1 MCSLSPS
8 LGPIRS
14 VWTENRHDAA
24 GLLGHMHRLVDSK
37 SIETPALRTSTS
49 RRAFLRASLAYSY
62 VQSESKSGSNP
73 FSMDRDPLLRAGRLD
88 ALSARSLQHQERNNL
103 QKFRDQGKI
112 VVEIMIILVHWP
124 AQFSWTSILTVD
136 LVQGAASSPI
146 VLLGR
151 RSSSEKGQ
159 KARHLI
165 SDSTFL

>member
-14 VWTENRHDAA
+14 VSTENRHDAA

-49 RRAFLRASLAYSY
+49 RRAFLRASLAHPY
-62 VQSESKSGSNP
+62 VQSESKSVSNP

-103 QKFRDQGKI
+103 QRFRDQGKI
-112 VVEIMIILVHWP
+112 VVEIMISLVHWP
-124 AQFSWTSILTVD
+124 AGHRYSQWIWSKGLLLHQLSSCHTFVERKRAKSSTPD
-136 LVQGAASSPI
+136 LGLQP
-146 VLLGR
+146 
-151 RSSSEKGQ
+151 RS
-159 KARHLI
+159 
-165 SDSTFL
+165 TY